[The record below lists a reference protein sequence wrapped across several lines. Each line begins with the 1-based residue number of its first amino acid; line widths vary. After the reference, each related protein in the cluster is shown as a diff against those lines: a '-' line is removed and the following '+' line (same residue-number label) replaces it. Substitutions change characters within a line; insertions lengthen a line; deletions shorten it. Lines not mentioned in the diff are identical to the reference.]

1 MAVIQPD
8 IYQPQLPATES
19 QDLLNNLL
27 EQVQYTDGR
36 DDFLNLI
43 RKIESDNNPMAS
55 PGTTTAKGV
64 YQFTDKSVE
73 TAKNR
78 AINLGLDKGV
88 INLIS
93 SDPRQWTDDEAD
105 IMFMANMFASVVDPN
120 NPLTNKKET
129 YSGLKGRPG
138 LVDSLLAESYKETPS
153 IDAIKDLYY
162 TIHHTNPNDAT
173 IDRTNLIIK

>member
-1 MAVIQPD
+1 MPFIQPD
-8 IYQPQLPATES
+8 IYQPQLPPTEA

-27 EQVQYTDGR
+27 EQVQYTDER

-105 IMFMANMFASVVDPN
+105 IMAISNMFAQSKVRTGFVDD
-120 NPLTNKKET
+120 L
-129 YSGLKGRPG
+129 
-138 LVDSLLAESYKETPS
+138 LVDAFSGNRESMQ
-153 IDAIKDLYY
+153 DAYY
-162 TIHHTNPNDAT
+162 RLHHTAPDKAT
-173 IDRTNLIIK
+173 KERVKDIMPMIGPLNKYNY